1 MRARDPT
8 RPRRRL
14 PVVVALALLAVG
26 CGYRSLVGPGLDAEG
41 LAREPVRLTVMSLRN
56 DSPEPWLDRI
66 VNDALR
72 REMTTRARFRVVDD
86 PDGAELVLRG
96 RIRPLNI
103 RSQSFSSFVA
113 ALEFALTL
121 QLDLEIVRGEGDVV
135 RLDPTMLAASDVY
148 LASADVEVTRT
159 NRLELLRRLSDLLA
173 TRVADA
179 LELMERPIVD
189 PETGG

>member
-1 MRARDPT
+1 M
-8 RPRRRL
+8 
-14 PVVVALALLAVG
+14 
-26 CGYRSLVGPGLDAEG
+26 GPGVDAAG
-41 LAREPVRLTVMSLRN
+41 LAREPIRLTVMALRN

-72 REMTTRARFRVVDD
+72 REMVTRASFRVVDD
-86 PDGAELVLRG
+86 PGSGELVLRG

-113 ALEFALTL
+113 ALEFSLTL
-121 QLDLEIVRGEGDVV
+121 QLDIEIVRGEGDVV
-135 RLDPTMLAASDVY
+135 RLDPTMLTETDVY

-173 TRVADA
+173 TRVADT
-179 LELMERPIVD
+179 LELMERPMLQ
-189 PETGG
+189 PGAGG

>member
-1 MRARDPT
+1 MRASIPT
-8 RPRRRL
+8 LPDLRL
-14 PVVVALALLAVG
+14 PVVVALALLAGG
-26 CGYRSLVGPGLDAEG
+26 CGYRNVMGPGVDAAG
-41 LAREPVRLTVMSLRN
+41 LAREPIRLTVMALRN

-72 REMTTRARFRVVDD
+72 REMVTRASFRVVDD
-86 PDGAELVLRG
+86 PGSGELVLRG

-113 ALEFALTL
+113 ALEFSLTL
-121 QLDLEIVRGEGDVV
+121 QLDIEIVRGEGDVV
-135 RLDPTMLAASDVY
+135 RLDPTMLTETDVY

-173 TRVADA
+173 TRVADT
-179 LELMERPIVD
+179 LELMERPMLQ
-189 PETGG
+189 PGAGG

>member
-1 MRARDPT
+1 M
-8 RPRRRL
+8 
-14 PVVVALALLAVG
+14 
-26 CGYRSLVGPGLDAEG
+26 GPGLDAEG
-41 LAREPVRLTVMSLRN
+41 LAREPVRLSVMTLRN

-72 REMTTRARFRVVDD
+72 REMTARSSFRVVDD
-86 PDGAELVLRG
+86 PGGAELVLRG
-96 RIRPLNI
+96 RIRPLDI

-135 RLDPTMLAASDVY
+135 RLDPAMLTETDVY
-148 LASADVEVTRT
+148 LASADIEVTRT

-179 LELMERPIVD
+179 LELMERPLLE
-189 PETGG
+189 PESGG

>member
-1 MRARDPT
+1 MRAHAPT
-8 RPRRRL
+8 RPDPRL
-14 PVVVALALLAVG
+14 SVVVALALLAGG

-41 LAREPVRLTVMSLRN
+41 LAREPVRLTVMALRN

-72 REMTTRARFRVVDD
+72 REMTTRAGLRVVDD
-86 PDGAELVLRG
+86 PGGAELVLRG
-96 RIRPLNI
+96 RIRPVNI

-113 ALEFALTL
+113 ALEFSLTL

-135 RLDPTMLAASDVY
+135 RLDPTMLAATDVY

-159 NRLELLRRLSDLLA
+159 NRLELLRRLSDVLA

>member
-1 MRARDPT
+1 MRASVPNRLDL
-8 RPRRRL
+8 RL
-14 PVVVALALLAVG
+14 PVVVALALLAGG
-26 CGYRSLVGPGLDAEG
+26 CGYHSLMGPELDAQG
-41 LAREPVRLTVMSLRN
+41 LAREPVHLAVMALRN

-72 REMTTRARFRVVDD
+72 REMATRASFRVMDD
-86 PDGAELVLRG
+86 PAGAELVLRG

-113 ALEFALTL
+113 ALEYALTL
-121 QLDLEIVRGEGDVV
+121 QLDLEVVRGEGDVV
-135 RLDPTMLAASDVY
+135 RLDPTMLTETDVY

-173 TRVADA
+173 TRVADT
-179 LELMERPIVD
+179 LELMERPMVE
-189 PETGG
+189 PEAGG

>member
-1 MRARDPT
+1 M
-8 RPRRRL
+8 
-14 PVVVALALLAVG
+14 
-26 CGYRSLVGPGLDAEG
+26 GPGLDAG
-41 LAREPVRLTVMSLRN
+41 GRVREPIRLTVLALRN

-72 REMTTRARFRVVDD
+72 REMTSRASFRVVDD
-86 PDGAELVLRG
+86 PGGAELVLKG

-113 ALEFALTL
+113 ALEFSLTL

-135 RLDPTMLAASDVY
+135 RLDPTMLTETDVY

-179 LELMERPIVD
+179 LELMERPMLQ